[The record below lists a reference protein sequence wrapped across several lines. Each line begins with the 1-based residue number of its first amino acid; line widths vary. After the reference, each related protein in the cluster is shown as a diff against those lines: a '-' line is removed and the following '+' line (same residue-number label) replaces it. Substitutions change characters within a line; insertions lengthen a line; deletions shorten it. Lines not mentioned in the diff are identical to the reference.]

1 MGLDLK
7 CQWSGAKKNH
17 LRPGSSEWRRGG
29 GSSPSMGK
37 PEEEEEPCVQLGSES
52 KMGNKRS
59 TQPKNKEKR
68 EERNMNFA
76 LEGIFGIWE

>member
-17 LRPGSSEWRRGG
+17 LSPGSSKWRRGG

-37 PEEEEEPCVQLGSES
+37 PEEE
-52 KMGNKRS
+52 
-59 TQPKNKEKR
+59 KE
-68 EERNMNFA
+68 A
-76 LEGIFGIWE
+76 LCAAGQ

>member
-37 PEEEEEPCVQLGSES
+37 PEEEEE
-52 KMGNKRS
+52 
-59 TQPKNKEKR
+59 
-68 EERNMNFA
+68 A
-76 LEGIFGIWE
+76 LCAAGQ